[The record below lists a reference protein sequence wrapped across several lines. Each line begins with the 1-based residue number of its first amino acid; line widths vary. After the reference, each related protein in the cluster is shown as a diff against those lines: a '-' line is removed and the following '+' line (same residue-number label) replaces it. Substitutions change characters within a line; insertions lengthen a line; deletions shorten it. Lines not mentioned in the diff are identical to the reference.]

1 MLRVEDLGLAI
12 PCLAGLLKYAC
23 WAVRGGKNILMGG
36 IRTVNQLL
44 SFCNLTMA
52 DLGLAIPCLAGLLK

>member
-23 WAVRGGKNILMGG
+23 WAVRGGKKYIDVRVRKKISSQNA
-36 IRTVNQLL
+36 NK
-44 SFCNLTMA
+44 
-52 DLGLAIPCLAGLLK
+52 LKRVVLRP